1 LLYFWRIINDS
12 VVLAEKKI
20 FFCVAIFA
28 EDIQGKIDTFGL
40 FGPLLTKRFD
50 KLYGKSLYYKHL
62 KI

>member
-1 LLYFWRIINDS
+1 M
-12 VVLAEKKI
+12 
-20 FFCVAIFA
+20 VATTISSLKNPPTNLT
-28 EDIQGKIDTFGL
+28 GTL